1 MKRDSINYSLV
12 GLVVVLA
19 LAVLLASLFAITG
32 RGANLHEY
40 RVRYA
45 NVTGLDAGAPVYYE
59 GFRIGQVRDIQPERV
74 DGKTRYQVHL
84 AVREDWPIPIDS
96 EARLQS
102 SGLLADVVVAIHE
115 GSSADLL
122 ADGGELR
129 GLEGGDLFLALN
141 DLAQEVNSLTQS
153 KIRPLV
159 DTLAQRIDSIGG
171 AIDASAPTL
180 LSEAQALLGRLN
192 TAADGVNQVLDAP
205 NQQAIRDTLANVRTL
220 SADLAATQQ
229 RADALLESLKGTV
242 DENRPELRQ
251 AVQDLEATL
260 GVIAGRIDSITHHLE
275 NSSRNMD
282 EFTREIRRH
291 PNRLIVSPPAD
302 NVEAQ

>member
-32 RGANLHEY
+32 RGANLREY
-40 RVRYA
+40 TVRYA

-59 GFRIGQVRDIQPERV
+59 GFRIGQVRDILPERV
-74 DGKTRYQVHL
+74 EGKTRYQVRL
-84 AVREDWPIPIDS
+84 AVREDWPIPTDS

-115 GSSADLL
+115 GRSGTLL

-129 GLEGGDLFLALN
+129 GVEGGDLFLALN
-141 DLAQEVNSLTQS
+141 GLAQEVNSLTQT

-192 TAADGVNQVLDAP
+192 TAADGVNHVLDAP
-205 NQQAIRDTLANVRTL
+205 NQQAIRDTLGNVRQL

-229 RADALLESLKGTV
+229 RADALLDSLKGAV

>member
-1 MKRDSINYSLV
+1 
-12 GLVVVLA
+12 VVAV
-19 LAVLLASLFAITG
+19 AVLLASLFAITG
-32 RGANLHEY
+32 RGTNVREY
-40 RVRYA
+40 TVRYA
-45 NVTGLDAGAPVYYE
+45 NVTGLNAGAPVYYE
-59 GFRIGQVRDIQPERV
+59 GFRIGQVRDIQPEREA
-74 DGKTRYQVHL
+74 GKTRYQVNL
-84 AVREDWPIPIDS
+84 AVRDDWPIPSDS

-115 GSSADLL
+115 GRSDVLV

-129 GLEGGDLFLALN
+129 GVEGGDLFLALN
-141 DLAQEVNSLTQS
+141 GLAQEVNSLTQT
-153 KIRPLV
+153 KIRPLI
-159 DTLAQRIDSIGG
+159 DTLAERIESIGG

-192 TAADGVNQVLDAP
+192 SAADRVNHVLDTP

-229 RADALLESLKGTV
+229 RADALLDSLKDAV

-251 AVQDLEATL
+251 AVQDLELTL

-302 NVEAQ
+302 DVEAQ

>member
-32 RGANLHEY
+32 RGANLREY
-40 RVRYA
+40 TVRYA
-45 NVTGLDAGAPVYYE
+45 NVTGLDRGAPVYYE
-59 GFRIGQVRDIQPERV
+59 GFRIGQVRDILPERV
-74 DGKTRYQVHL
+74 DGKTRYQVRL
-84 AVREDWPIPIDS
+84 AVREDWPIPTDS

-115 GSSADLL
+115 GSSGTLL

-129 GLEGGDLFLALN
+129 GVEGGDLFLALN
-141 DLAQEVNSLTQS
+141 GLAQEVNSLTQT

-180 LSEAQALLGRLN
+180 LSEAQALLARLN
-192 TAADGVNQVLDAP
+192 TAADGVNHVLDAP
-205 NQQAIRDTLANVRTL
+205 NQQAIRDTLGNVRQL

-229 RADALLESLKGTV
+229 RADALLDSLKGAV

>member
-1 MKRDSINYSLV
+1 MKRDAINYTLV
-12 GLVVVLA
+12 GLVVVVA
-19 LAVLLASLFAITG
+19 VAVLLASLFAITG
-32 RGANLHEY
+32 RGTNVREY
-40 RVRYA
+40 TVRYA
-45 NVTGLDAGAPVYYE
+45 NVTGLNAGAPVYYE
-59 GFRIGQVRDIQPERV
+59 GFRIGQVRDIQPEREA
-74 DGKTRYQVHL
+74 GKTRYQVNL
-84 AVREDWPIPIDS
+84 AVRDDWPIPSDS

-115 GSSADLL
+115 GRSDVLV

-129 GLEGGDLFLALN
+129 GVEGGDLFLALN
-141 DLAQEVNSLTQS
+141 GLAQEVNSLTQT
-153 KIRPLV
+153 KIRPLI
-159 DTLAQRIDSIGG
+159 DTLAERIESIGG

-192 TAADGVNQVLDAP
+192 SAADRVNHVLDTP

-229 RADALLESLKGTV
+229 RADALLDSLKDAV

-251 AVQDLEATL
+251 AVQDLELTL
-260 GVIAGRIDSITHHLE
+260 GVIAVRIDSITHHLE

-302 NVEAQ
+302 DVEAQ

>member
-1 MKRDSINYSLV
+1 MKRDAINYTLV
-12 GLVVVLA
+12 GLAVVVA
-19 LAVLLASLFAITG
+19 VAVLLASLFAITG
-32 RGANLHEY
+32 RGTNVREY
-40 RVRYA
+40 TVRYA
-45 NVTGLDAGAPVYYE
+45 NVTGLNAGAPVYYE
-59 GFRIGQVRDIQPERV
+59 GFRIGQVRDIQPEREA
-74 DGKTRYQVHL
+74 GKTRYQVNL
-84 AVREDWPIPIDS
+84 AVRDDWPIPSDS

-115 GSSADLL
+115 GRSDVLV

-129 GLEGGDLFLALN
+129 GVEGGDLFLALN
-141 DLAQEVNSLTQS
+141 GLAQEVNSLTQT
-153 KIRPLV
+153 KIRPLI
-159 DTLAQRIDSIGG
+159 DTLAERIESIGG

-192 TAADGVNQVLDAP
+192 SAADRLNHVLDTP

-229 RADALLESLKGTV
+229 RADALLDSLKDAV

-251 AVQDLEATL
+251 AVQDLELTL

-302 NVEAQ
+302 DVEAQ

>member
-1 MKRDSINYSLV
+1 M
-12 GLVVVLA
+12 
-19 LAVLLASLFAITG
+19 F
-32 RGANLHEY
+32 E
-40 RVRYA
+40 
-45 NVTGLDAGAPVYYE
+45 
-59 GFRIGQVRDIQPERV
+59 PEREA
-74 DGKTRYQVHL
+74 GKTRYQVNL
-84 AVREDWPIPIDS
+84 AVRDDWPIPSDS

-115 GSSADLL
+115 GRSDVLV

-129 GLEGGDLFLALN
+129 GVEGGDLFLALN
-141 DLAQEVNSLTQS
+141 GLAQEVNSLTQT
-153 KIRPLV
+153 KIRPLI
-159 DTLAQRIDSIGG
+159 DTLAERIESIGG

-192 TAADGVNQVLDAP
+192 SAADRVNHVLDTP

-229 RADALLESLKGTV
+229 RADALLDSLKDAV

-251 AVQDLEATL
+251 AVQDLELTL

-302 NVEAQ
+302 DVEAQ

>member
-1 MKRDSINYSLV
+1 MKRDAINYTLV
-12 GLVVVLA
+12 GLAVVVA
-19 LAVLLASLFAITG
+19 VAVLLASLFAITG
-32 RGANLHEY
+32 RGTNVREY
-40 RVRYA
+40 TVRYA
-45 NVTGLDAGAPVYYE
+45 NVTGLNAGAPVYYE
-59 GFRIGQVRDIQPERV
+59 GFRIGQVRDIQPEREA
-74 DGKTRYQVHL
+74 GKTRYQVNL
-84 AVREDWPIPIDS
+84 AVRDDWPIPSDS

-115 GSSADLL
+115 GRSDVLV

-129 GLEGGDLFLALN
+129 GVEGGDLFLALN
-141 DLAQEVNSLTQS
+141 GLAQEVNSLTQT
-153 KIRPLV
+153 KIRPLI
-159 DTLAQRIDSIGG
+159 DTLAERIESIGG

-192 TAADGVNQVLDAP
+192 SAADRVNHVLDTP

-229 RADALLESLKGTV
+229 RADALLDSLKDAV

-251 AVQDLEATL
+251 AVQDLELTL

>member
-1 MKRDSINYSLV
+1 MKRDAINYTPV
-12 GLVVVLA
+12 GLAVVVA
-19 LAVLLASLFAITG
+19 VAVLLASLFAITG
-32 RGANLHEY
+32 RGTNVREY
-40 RVRYA
+40 TVRYA
-45 NVTGLDAGAPVYYE
+45 NVTGLNAGAPVYYE
-59 GFRIGQVRDIQPERV
+59 GFRIGQVRDIQPEREA
-74 DGKTRYQVHL
+74 GKTRYQVNL
-84 AVREDWPIPIDS
+84 AVRDDWPIPSDS

-115 GSSADLL
+115 GRSDVLV

-129 GLEGGDLFLALN
+129 GVEGGDLFLALN
-141 DLAQEVNSLTQS
+141 GLAQEVNSLTQT
-153 KIRPLV
+153 KIRPLI
-159 DTLAQRIDSIGG
+159 DTLAERIESIGG

-192 TAADGVNQVLDAP
+192 SAADRVNHVLDTP

-229 RADALLESLKGTV
+229 RADALLDSLKDAV

-251 AVQDLEATL
+251 AVQDLELTL

-302 NVEAQ
+302 DVEAQ

>member
-1 MKRDSINYSLV
+1 MKRDAINYTLV
-12 GLVVVLA
+12 GLAVVVA
-19 LAVLLASLFAITG
+19 VAVLLASLFAITG
-32 RGANLHEY
+32 RGTNVREY
-40 RVRYA
+40 TVRYA
-45 NVTGLDAGAPVYYE
+45 NVTGLNAGAPVYYE
-59 GFRIGQVRDIQPERV
+59 GFRIGQVRDIQPEREA
-74 DGKTRYQVHL
+74 GKTRYQVNL
-84 AVREDWPIPIDS
+84 AVRDDWPIPSDS

-115 GSSADLL
+115 GRSDVLV

-129 GLEGGDLFLALN
+129 GVEGGDLFLALN
-141 DLAQEVNSLTQS
+141 GLAQEVNSLTQT
-153 KIRPLV
+153 KIRPLI
-159 DTLAQRIDSIGG
+159 DTLAERIESIGG

-192 TAADGVNQVLDAP
+192 SAADRVNHVLDTP

-229 RADALLESLKGTV
+229 RADALLDSLKDAV

-251 AVQDLEATL
+251 AVQDLELTL

-302 NVEAQ
+302 DVEAQ

>member
-1 MKRDSINYSLV
+1 MKRDAINYTLV
-12 GLVVVLA
+12 GLVVVVA
-19 LAVLLASLFAITG
+19 VAVLLASLFAITG
-32 RGANLHEY
+32 RGTNVREY
-40 RVRYA
+40 TVRYA
-45 NVTGLDAGAPVYYE
+45 NVTGLNAGAPVYYE
-59 GFRIGQVRDIQPERV
+59 GFRIGQVRDIQPEREA
-74 DGKTRYQVHL
+74 GKTRYQVNL
-84 AVREDWPIPIDS
+84 AVRDDWPIPSDS

-115 GSSADLL
+115 GRSDVLV

-129 GLEGGDLFLALN
+129 GVEGGDLFLALN
-141 DLAQEVNSLTQS
+141 GLAQEVNSLTQT
-153 KIRPLV
+153 KIRPLI
-159 DTLAQRIDSIGG
+159 DTLAERIESIGG

-192 TAADGVNQVLDAP
+192 SAADRVNHVLDTP

-229 RADALLESLKGTV
+229 RADALLDSLKDAV

-251 AVQDLEATL
+251 AVQDLELTL

-302 NVEAQ
+302 DVEAQ